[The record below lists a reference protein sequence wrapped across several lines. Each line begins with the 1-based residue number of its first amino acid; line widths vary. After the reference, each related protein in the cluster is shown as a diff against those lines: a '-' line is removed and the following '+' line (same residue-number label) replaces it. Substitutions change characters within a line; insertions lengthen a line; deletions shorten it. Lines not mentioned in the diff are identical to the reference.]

1 MKYQHQKKQSYAL
14 RSLNSRISKRTVY
27 IKMAIIS
34 YQLISFEAIA
44 GLIGGLSYVY
54 PKSYIILSP
63 TYKGVITILYY
74 NM

>member
-54 PKSYIILSP
+54 PKFYITSNP
-63 TYKGVITILYY
+63 TYKGVITILCY

>member
-14 RSLNSRISKRTVY
+14 RSLNSGISKRTVY

-34 YQLISFEAIA
+34 YQLISFEAIV
-44 GLIGGLSYVY
+44 GLIGWLNYVY
-54 PKSYIILSP
+54 PKFYITSNP

>member
-1 MKYQHQKKQSYAL
+1 
-14 RSLNSRISKRTVY
+14 
-27 IKMAIIS
+27 MAIIS

-54 PKSYIILSP
+54 PKSYITLNP
-63 TYKGVITILYY
+63 TYKDVITILCY